1 MKKTILFLSLAIAT
15 IVSTGNAQSK
25 FGNALKNA
33 AKKAAQE
40 VVDDTKKSANN
51 AANNAV
57 NNAVNNAT
65 NSTKN
70 TATINM
76 NNGYAGMNRP
86 TSSTGVP
93 STDAKIPGNALYVSS
108 TTGSN
113 RNDGSKSAPLKN
125 IAKALELA
133 PAGATIV
140 VAEGNY
146 YGLLNCGN
154 IVITKPVT
162 LLGGYSTDFSE
173 RDILKHRTLIQPTAA
188 SNGSVSG
195 NGTIQIRSVQA
206 PNDYVVID
214 GFIMDRG
221 NGIAYNSKGEG
232 KPAGVESPMMCP
244 IGTAGIG
251 GENFNESSVLTNEI
265 SMIYLDGYQGVVNNV
280 NVVIRNCT
288 FANCPNFGIIGM
300 LKGGSLSIENNVFV
314 NIRMATLDVRGADVK
329 SVVPINFRYNTVLFV
344 WSRLKD
350 LGDMGYGYRMIPGTT
365 NTVENN
371 IFGCAVFAGMDRT
384 HVDSDKAREA
394 LRKEVVKNN
403 IFFLNRQ
410 TDLTL
415 PGGGKF
421 LRVSANDFDD
431 VEQFTEVAGNKVLT
445 DPSLFNGK
453 INKAYLEGFLNLK
466 TSSEMSVDYNSSAN
480 QFRSAF
486 GMNLQGTGTTTTN
499 MYANR
504 YPWQEALLLF
514 GAVNGCGAQAL
525 K

>member
-1 MKKTILFLSLAIAT
+1 MKRTVLIFALAIAAM
-15 IVSTGNAQSK
+15 IGTGNAQSK

-33 AKKAAQE
+33 AKKAAKE
-40 VVDDTKKSANN
+40 VVDDTKKSAND

-57 NNAVNNAT
+57 NNAANNA
-65 NSTKN
+65 KN

-76 NNGYAGMNRP
+76 NNRYAGMNRP

-162 LLGGYSTDFSE
+162 LLGGYSADFSE
-173 RDILKHRTLIQPTAA
+173 RDILKHRTMIQPSAS

-221 NGIAYNSKGEG
+221 NGIAYNAKGEG

-300 LKGGSLSIENNVFV
+300 LKGGSLTMENNVFV

-329 SVVPINFRYNTVLFV
+329 SVVPIYFRYNTVLFV

-384 HVDSDKAREA
+384 HVDSDKSREA
-394 LRKEVVKNN
+394 LRKEVVRNN

-445 DPSLFNGK
+445 DPSIFNGK

-486 GMNLQGTGTTTTN
+486 GMNLQGTGTTKTN

>member
-1 MKKTILFLSLAIAT
+1 MKKTVFILALAIAS
-15 IVSTGNAQSK
+15 IASTGYAQSR

-33 AKKAAQE
+33 AKKATKE
-40 VVDDTKKSANN
+40 VVDDAKNSANKK
-51 AANNAV
+51 AENAV
-57 NNAVNNAT
+57 NNAVKGTISGT
-65 NSTKN
+65 NKSTS
-70 TATINM
+70 APV
-76 NNGYAGMNRP
+76 A
-86 TSSTGVP
+86 P
-93 STDAKIPGNALYVSS
+93 SANAKIPGNALYVSS

-113 RNDGSKSAPLKN
+113 RNDGSKSAPIKN

-173 RDILKHRTLIQPTAA
+173 RDILKHRTMIQPTAS

-206 PNDYVVID
+206 PRDFVILD

-221 NGIAYNSKGEG
+221 NGIAYNAKGEG
-232 KPAGVESPMMCP
+232 KPAGVESPMMNP

-288 FANCPNFGIIGM
+288 FVNCPNFGIIGM
-300 LKGGSLSIENNVFV
+300 LKGGSLTVENNVFV
-314 NIRMATLDVRGADVK
+314 NIRMATLDVRGADIK

-350 LGDMGYGYRMIPGTT
+350 LGDIRFHSCDEEIIRILVFYA
-365 NTVENN
+365 VN
-371 IFGCAVFAGMDRT
+371 IKNEHHYVIFCMEVLCRT
-384 HVDSDKAREA
+384 K
-394 LRKEVVKNN
+394 
-403 IFFLNRQ
+403 
-410 TDLTL
+410 
-415 PGGGKF
+415 P
-421 LRVSANDFDD
+421 
-431 VEQFTEVAGNKVLT
+431 
-445 DPSLFNGK
+445 
-453 INKAYLEGFLNLK
+453 
-466 TSSEMSVDYNSSAN
+466 
-480 QFRSAF
+480 QFRR
-486 GMNLQGTGTTTTN
+486 Q
-499 MYANR
+499 
-504 YPWQEALLLF
+504 
-514 GAVNGCGAQAL
+514 
-525 K
+525 

>member
-1 MKKTILFLSLAIAT
+1 MKRTVIVLALAIAA
-15 IVSTGNAQSK
+15 IVGTANAQSK

-33 AKKAAQE
+33 AKKATKE
-40 VVDDTKKSANN
+40 VVDEQKKSANDAVNN
-51 AANNAV
+51 AANNA
-57 NNAVNNAT
+57 
-65 NSTKN
+65 KN
-70 TATINM
+70 TGTINM
-76 NNGYAGMNRP
+76 NNRYAGNNKS
-86 TSSTGVP
+86 TSAPVAP
-93 STDAKIPGNALYVSS
+93 SANAKIPGNALYVSS

-162 LLGGYSTDFSE
+162 LLGGYSADFSE
-173 RDILKHRTLIQPTAA
+173 RDILKHRTMIQPSAS

-206 PNDYVVID
+206 PRDYVVID

-221 NGIAYNSKGEG
+221 NGIAYNAKGEG

-300 LKGGSLSIENNVFV
+300 LKGGSLTMENNVFV

-329 SVVPINFRYNTVLFV
+329 SVVPITFRYNTVLFV

-486 GMNLQGTGTTTTN
+486 GMNLQGTGTTKTN

>member
-300 LKGGSLSIENNVFV
+300 LKGGSLTMENNVFV

-329 SVVPINFRYNTVLFV
+329 SVVPIYFRYNTVLFV

-445 DPSLFNGK
+445 DPSIFNGK

-486 GMNLQGTGTTTTN
+486 GMNLQGTGTTSTN

>member
-1 MKKTILFLSLAIAT
+1 MKRTVIIMALAIAA
-15 IVSTGNAQSK
+15 IVGTANAQSK

-33 AKKAAQE
+33 AKKATKE
-40 VVDDTKKSANN
+40 VFDYAKNSANKK
-51 AANNAV
+51 AENAV
-57 NNAVNNAT
+57 NNAVQGTITGT
-65 NSTKN
+65 NKSTSAPVYN
-70 TATINM
+70 
-76 NNGYAGMNRP
+76 
-86 TSSTGVP
+86 SP
-93 STDAKIPGNALYVSS
+93 SRIPSNALYVSS

-133 PAGATIV
+133 NAGATIV

-173 RDILKHRTLIQPTAA
+173 RDVLKHHTRIQPSAS

-206 PNDYVVID
+206 PRDFVILD

-221 NGIAYNSKGEG
+221 NGIAYNAKGEG

-288 FANCPNFGIIGM
+288 FVNCPNFGIIGM
-300 LKGGSLSIENNVFV
+300 LKGGSLTVENNVFV
-314 NIRMATLDVRGADVK
+314 NIRMATLDVRGADIK

-394 LRKEVVKNN
+394 LRKEVVRNN

-486 GMNLQGTGTTTTN
+486 GMNLQGTGTTKTN

-514 GAVNGCGAQAL
+514 GAVNGCGAQTL

>member
-1 MKKTILFLSLAIAT
+1 MKKTVFILALAIAS
-15 IVSTGNAQSK
+15 IASTGYAQSR

-33 AKKAAQE
+33 AKNA
-40 VVDDTKKSANN
+40 TKEAVNDAKNSANKK
-51 AANNAV
+51 AENAV
-57 NNAVNNAT
+57 NNAVQGTITGT
-65 NSTKN
+65 NKSTSAPVYN
-70 TATINM
+70 
-76 NNGYAGMNRP
+76 
-86 TSSTGVP
+86 SP
-93 STDAKIPGNALYVSS
+93 SRIPSNALYVSS

-133 PAGATIV
+133 KAGATIV

-173 RDILKHRTLIQPTAA
+173 RDVLKHHTRIQPSAS

-214 GFIMDRG
+214 GFILDRG
-221 NGIAYNSKGEG
+221 NGIAYNAKGEG

-244 IGTAGIG
+244 MMCPIGTAGIG
-251 GENFNESSVLTNEI
+251 GENLEESSVLTNEI

-300 LKGGSLSIENNVFV
+300 LKGGSLTMENNVFV

-329 SVVPINFRYNTVLFV
+329 SVVPIYFRYNTVLFV

-394 LRKEVVKNN
+394 LRKEVVRNN

-445 DPSLFNGK
+445 DPSIFNGK